1 MDELS
6 LIFHGF
12 NPSESVRQSV
22 SERLSAIQDE
32 APYGAVVKAEF
43 TRQNR
48 SLKGL
53 VSIQSS
59 AGRFFSMADG
69 NNLTEVLQKLT
80 RRIRRQL
87 DRWKSRRF
95 QSYCREVSYE
105 KDGVA

>member
-1 MDELS
+1 MDELR

-12 NPSESVRQSV
+12 NPSESARQSL
-22 SERLSAIQDE
+22 SDRLSAIQDE

-69 NNLTEVLQKLT
+69 TDLTEVMQKLT

-95 QSYCREVSYE
+95 KSFRYEVPYG